1 MFIFEKLR
9 ECREEKGLSQ
19 EQMVIEISK
28 LGLRLSR
35 QTLANWETGVTA
47 PDADSL
53 SIMIIFFGKPVKH
66 FFDKQTA
73 IKEI

>member
-19 EQMVIEISK
+19 EEMVVEMSK
-28 LGLRLSR
+28 RGLQLSR

-53 SIMIIFFGKPVKH
+53 SIMVIFFGRPVKH

-73 IKEI
+73 AKEA